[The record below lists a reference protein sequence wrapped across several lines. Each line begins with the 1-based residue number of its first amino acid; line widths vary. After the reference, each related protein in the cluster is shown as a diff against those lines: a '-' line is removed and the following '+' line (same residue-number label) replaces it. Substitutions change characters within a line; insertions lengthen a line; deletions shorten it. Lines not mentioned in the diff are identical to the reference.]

1 MDKDI
6 SKKQE
11 DINDFLTEKCK
22 IENNDNDKI
31 SEVDNDLEE
40 ECDINDIN
48 TLNSEYTSDILNL
61 NSSNNITTNIEN
73 EIKIKL
79 KKSCVLYREREIK
92 ILDNVHHING
102 FNVNINEMK
111 KSGVELEKNLSEMKN
126 NYEKIP
132 DKIKKLENTN
142 PQSQFD
148 KISKNNELEK
158 LNKQSRL
165 FKNDLSDITEK
176 ITNNKNLIEIEE
188 KKCNK
193 FTLNKN
199 KLKEKNAE
207 LFENMIN
214 IIKMNNEV
222 NSEINN
228 TINFDKQNNENI
240 IQSIDD
246 NINFYTFENY
256 KENAQ
261 QLDEENT
268 TFQDIMY
275 KITNISSEYTN
286 KINIIKK
293 NAKINNVL
301 PEIYYISIFNII
313 VSFGYI
319 FNTAYTINTLLCF
332 YLFLLSINNIIT
344 KNTNINIIPE
354 LKKII
359 NVYLSDKNLKL
370 KIENNMKN
378 LANFFQEIYKFINNI
393 NKNTFS
399 LLLFAMILRNL
410 NLIEMYLYKYVHILL
425 NLIFLATLLSR
436 LLNKR
441 EISEKNK
448 ID

>member
-165 FKNDLSDITEK
+165 FKDDLSDIKEK

-240 IQSIDD
+240 IQGIDD

-301 PEIYYISIFNII
+301 PEIYYISIFNMI